1 MIFPAKP
8 SWRPWGFP
16 SLPCYHLPSGKN
28 HIAIENCPYMIYLYI
43 YYIYIYYIYI
53 YTLYIYTLSIYI
65 YTQYIYIHNIYIYT
79 ILYIYYIYICNGI
92 KIIPISFTY
101 HIPILK
107 LAFST
112 VTSRV
117 SFQRRHLI
125 PGTSTA
131 KMKRPVLVTA
141 ADLRN

>member
-43 YYIYIYYIYI
+43 YTIYI

-65 YTQYIYIHNIYIYT
+65 HYIYT
-79 ILYIYYIYICNGI
+79 LYYIYTIYICNGI
-92 KIIPISFTY
+92 KIIPTSFTY